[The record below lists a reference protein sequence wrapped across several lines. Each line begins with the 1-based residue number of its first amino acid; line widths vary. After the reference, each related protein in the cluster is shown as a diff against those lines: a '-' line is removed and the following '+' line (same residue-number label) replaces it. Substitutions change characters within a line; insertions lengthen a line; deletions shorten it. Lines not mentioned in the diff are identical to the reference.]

1 MEYLYCQ
8 KHINHIN
15 SNMFFLA
22 VYVKEGL
29 PFVLDLNCTRGVT
42 GEKEIWSITN
52 DYFTEITIH
61 LNLLLRIM
69 RIQRIKSPNFHKSKV
84 YPENSHPDNF
94 FLNKSHLD
102 TQYFSII
109 LTHTILT

>member
-1 MEYLYCQ
+1 
-8 KHINHIN
+8 
-15 SNMFFLA
+15 MFFLA

-29 PFVLDLNCTRGVT
+29 PFVLDSNCTRGVT

-69 RIQRIKSPNFHKSKV
+69 RIKRIRGFRG
-84 YPENSHPDNF
+84 
-94 FLNKSHLD
+94 LSHL
-102 TQYFSII
+102 TSTKVKCTRKTPT
-109 LTHTILT
+109 LTISS